1 MNEWKKERKKERK
14 KEKFI
19 LAKLLLVEVKQLTNS
34 LDAGVDILHNLDLRH
49 LGIVI

>member
-1 MNEWKKERKKERK
+1 M
-14 KEKFI
+14 KEKKKII

-34 LDAGVDILHNLDLRH
+34 LGAGVDILHNLDLRY